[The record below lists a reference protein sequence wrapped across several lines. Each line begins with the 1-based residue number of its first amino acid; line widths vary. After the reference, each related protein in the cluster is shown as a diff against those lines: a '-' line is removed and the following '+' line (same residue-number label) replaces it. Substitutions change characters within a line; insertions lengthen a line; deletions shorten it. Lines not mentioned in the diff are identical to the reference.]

1 MPSQVSRVSDGSEY
15 YMGCA
20 AAQNLDILAQVRREL
35 QKEGFLK
42 TPKVFI
48 HPACSGDMPRLQR
61 IVSQLGGELMPSES
75 APPAQHLPSTGP
87 AQQQDVPAAQ
97 CSSTRLWVL

>member
-1 MPSQVSRVSDGSEY
+1 MHARR
-15 YMGCA
+15 

-35 QKEGFLK
+35 QKEGYLK

-75 APPAQHLPSTGP
+75 APLSTTPST
-87 AQQQDVPAAQ
+87 VCSTAAGHAAI
-97 CSSTRLWVL
+97 CPTHLIIWS